1 MQEPDDH
8 CAAGNPDFAAL
19 LVRVQNGSDGATRLL
34 IDSYGPHILRIVRRR
49 LSRQMR
55 SKYDSLDFVQA
66 VWTSF
71 FARRSDL
78 VRFTRPEEMVAFLG
92 VMATN
97 KVIDETRTRMLT
109 ERGAGRREVPL
120 EPGSPRHDAA
130 LAAQQPTPSE
140 AVAVKDLWE
149 VLLEGQ
155 PSHYRRIL
163 QLRRTGLPYED
174 IARQLGVN
182 EKTVRRVIDKL
193 VRTRLPWVMPN

>member
-1 MQEPDDH
+1 
-8 CAAGNPDFAAL
+8 
-19 LVRVQNGSDGATRLL
+19 
-34 IDSYGPHILRIVRRR
+34 
-49 LSRQMR
+49 MR

-97 KVIDETRTRMLT
+97 KVIDETRTRLLT
-109 ERGAGRREVPL
+109 ERGAARREVSL
-120 EPGSPRHDAA
+120 EPGTPRHDAA